1 VNNVKTKYLTWL
13 AVGLLAGAVPAHAG
27 PLALAGASAAS
38 SSEAMPFSSST
49 DYSVFVGGTYSVDP
63 FGDPQNDVRT
73 LQIGASA
80 RVIGIGWD
88 VSLFADAPSW
98 LSEMVVA
105 FGSTSAV
112 AVNLTPGVGDDS
124 PGTQAYSSGGVV
136 DLVGLGLDFT
146 VDADGVLRMEFFES
160 FDDFA
165 DDWDGIWES
174 GSLTIRVEDERVVPE
189 PSLYA
194 LLLLGL
200 AGVAGASRRRV
211 RQRA

>member
-1 VNNVKTKYLTWL
+1 
-13 AVGLLAGAVPAHAG
+13 
-27 PLALAGASAAS
+27 
-38 SSEAMPFSSST
+38 
-49 DYSVFVGGTYSVDP
+49 
-63 FGDPQNDVRT
+63 
-73 LQIGASA
+73 
-80 RVIGIGWD
+80 
-88 VSLFADAPSW
+88 
-98 LSEMVVA
+98 MVVA

>member
-1 VNNVKTKYLTWL
+1 MKTKYLTWL
-13 AVGLLAGAVPAHAG
+13 AVGLLAGAVPAQAG

-38 SSEAMPFSSST
+38 SSEATPFSSFN
-49 DYSVFVGGTYSVDP
+49 DYSLDVIRIFSVDP

-98 LSEMVVA
+98 LSEMVVS
-105 FGSTSAV
+105 FGSTSA
-112 AVNLTPGVGDDS
+112 AALFLTPGVGDDAS
-124 PGTQAYSSGGVV
+124 GTQAYSSGGVV

-174 GSLTIRVEDERVVPE
+174 GSLTIRVEDDHVVPE
-189 PSLYA
+189 PSMYA

-200 AGVAGASRRRV
+200 AGAAGASRRRA
-211 RQRA
+211 RQQA